1 MKVYQLRLLDFNLLL
16 EPVFKTEAGAKLLKN
31 KYQGRKIKIEER
43 VIEDTIIED
52 DIYRILVHD
61 EEGSY
66 LDEELFT
73 NIDTAY
79 EHLNNIKESNARI
92 VKYPFSSEKSIR
104 YDWVSV

>member
-16 EPVFKTEAGAKLLKN
+16 EPIFKTEAGAKILKN

-43 VIEDTIIED
+43 FIDDTTIED

-66 LDEELFT
+66 LKEELFA
-73 NIDTAY
+73 NMDTAY
-79 EHLNNIKESNARI
+79 EYLNKIKESNARI
-92 VKYPFSSEKSIR
+92 VKYPFSSEKSIH
-104 YDWVSV
+104 YDWISV